1 MKISKMSLGGTAD
14 QLISTVGN
22 HYGFG
27 GVKDRNP
34 LNVSG
39 IQMQYPT
46 HRKSIMD
53 HVTYEVLQDKL
64 YKSSTLFTAYDVASR
79 ELNSMHEERGWY
91 NSGDNYGMN
100 EKMIASILMPRSDTD
115 QDIVTHEYDTIY
127 ASLLT
132 RGGEDGI
139 AGGIGS
145 AISTAIFSIA
155 DNLMKGIFADEGES
169 LGTPTRSVYKGS
181 GHREKT
187 YSWAISPRTV
197 EDLIA
202 ILTIIKTFTLLS
214 YGVSGKSNLTQE
226 VIGEIIQTER
236 RMWNEI
242 RGYLNVS
249 ELDAEYKTMMAT
261 GLEYLSH
268 VRVMRNPTLW
278 YIRNFVGVESTQ
290 SDFFGPANIVRME
303 VNHNPDGKFNG
314 FAKAPAQSSSM
325 IISVTFREAISHTRN
340 SIYYPSRL

>member
-1 MKISKMSLGGTAD
+1 MSFGGFAD
-14 QLISTVGN
+14 NLIGTVGN

-27 GVKDRNP
+27 GVTDRNP

-39 IQMQYPT
+39 IQLQYPT

-53 HVTYEVLQDKL
+53 HVTYEALQDKL
-64 YKSSTLFTAYDVASR
+64 YKSSTLFTAYDVNTR
-79 ELNSMHEERGWY
+79 ELNSMQEERGWY
-91 NSGDNYGMN
+91 GNGDNYGMN
-100 EKMIASILMPRSDTD
+100 EKMIASILMPRSDID
-115 QDIVTHEYDTIY
+115 VDAVQHEYDTIY
-127 ASLLT
+127 ASLMT
-132 RGGEDGI
+132 RGGEDGL

-155 DNLMKGIFADEGES
+155 DNLMKGVFADEGES
-169 LGTPTRSVYKGS
+169 IGTPTRSVYKGS

-187 YSWAISPRTV
+187 YSWSISPRTV
-197 EDLIA
+197 EDLVA

-226 VIGEIIQTER
+226 VIGEIVATER
-236 RMWNEI
+236 RMWNQI
-242 RGYLNVS
+242 RNVVGADD
-249 ELDAEYKTMMAT
+249 LHDEYKTMMAS

-278 YIRNFVGVESTQ
+278 YIRNFVGVESRV
-290 SDFFGPANIVRME
+290 SDFFGPANITRVE
-303 VNHNPDGKFNG
+303 VNNNPDGKFNG

-325 IISVTFREAISHTRN
+325 TINVTFREAISHTRN
-340 SIYYPSRL
+340 TIYYPSRL

>member
-1 MKISKMSLGGTAD
+1 MKIKNLSLGGMAE
-14 QLISTVGN
+14 QLVGTVGN

-34 LNVSG
+34 LNVTG
-39 IQMQYPT
+39 LQMQYPT

-53 HVTYEVLQDKL
+53 HVTYEALQDKL
-64 YKSSTLFTAYDVASR
+64 YKSSTLFTAYDVSSR
-79 ELNSMHEERGWY
+79 ELNTMQEERGWY
-91 NSGDNYGMN
+91 NSGDNFGMN

-115 QDIVTHEYDTIY
+115 IDSVQHEYDTIY
-127 ASLLT
+127 ASLMT
-132 RGGEDGI
+132 RGGEDGL

-145 AISTAIFSIA
+145 AISTAVFSIA

-187 YSWAISPRTV
+187 YTWNITPRRV

-226 VIGEIIQTER
+226 FIGEIMALER
-236 RMWNEI
+236 KMWNEI
-242 RGYLNVS
+242 RGVVGAEGLHN
-249 ELDAEYKTMMAT
+249 EYKTTLAT

-278 YIRNFVGVESTQ
+278 YIRNFVGVESTV
-290 SDFFGPANIVRME
+290 SDFFGPANIIRVD

-314 FAKAPAQSSSM
+314 LAKAPAHSSSM
-325 IISVTFREAISHTRN
+325 AISVTFREAISHTRN
-340 SIYYPSRL
+340 SIYYPTRL